1 MHFFGGDQ
9 WEGVLKIKADLLPEQ
24 AGCAGAGAVVFVG
37 SVFKDGAEEV
47 FVGCGHASHGQ

>member
-9 WEGVLKIKADLLPEQ
+9 WEGVPKIKADLLPEQ

-37 SVFKDGAEEV
+37 SVFKDDAEEV